1 MAALSDFRSDT
12 VTQPSPEM
20 RRQMAEAPV
29 GDDVLDGDPSVKRL
43 EEAAAAW
50 LGVEGCLFVPSGT
63 MANQIAV
70 GVWTRPGDEV
80 VLDGEAHAFRWE
92 GGALGHLHGVQ
103 TATLPA
109 PEGAMDPKDLERVLR
124 PESVHCPRSAL
135 LVLEQTHMGSGGRVV
150 PLERFDSLAVMARD
164 AGLAVHLDGARLANA
179 VIASGVPASE
189 WTRRVQ
195 SGSLCLSKGLGAP
208 VGSVVG
214 GDAAFLQRARALRKR
229 FGGGMRQSGILAAAG
244 LMALEQ
250 NVERL
255 AADHT
260 LARELAAALDGLEG
274 LTVRHAAVET
284 NIVLVQVDHPEHDA
298 HGFAAAMGEHGVR
311 VLALDPH
318 HLRFVTHMDVGP
330 EDVQRARRAARAVIA
345 SAG

>member
-1 MAALSDFRSDT
+1 MAPLTDFRSDT
-12 VTQPSPEM
+12 VTQPTDAM
-20 RRQMAEAPV
+20 RRRMVDAPV
-29 GDDVLDGDPSVKRL
+29 GDDVLDGDPTVRKL
-43 EEAAAAW
+43 EAEGAAW

-80 VLDGEAHAFRWE
+80 VLDSEAHVLRWE

-103 TATLPA
+103 TVTLPA
-109 PEGAMDPKDLERVLR
+109 PTGALEPAQLQSVLR
-124 PESVHCPRSAL
+124 PNSVHCPRSAL

-150 PLERFDSLAVMARD
+150 PLDRFDALAVMARD

-179 VIASGVPASE
+179 VVASGVPAPE
-189 WTRRVQ
+189 WTRRAQ
-195 SGSLCLSKGLGAP
+195 SVSLCLSKGLGAP
-208 VGSVVG
+208 VGSLVG
-214 GDAAFLQRARALRKR
+214 GDGNFLERARALRKR

-244 LMALEQ
+244 LYALEH
-250 NVERL
+250 NLDRL
-255 AADHT
+255 ARDHA
-260 LARELAAALDGLEG
+260 LARELAQALDGLEG
-274 LTVRHAAVET
+274 LTVLHDRVET
-284 NIVLVQVDHPEHDA
+284 NIVLVRVDHPEHDA

-311 VLALDPH
+311 VLALDPGH
-318 HLRFVTHMDVGP
+318 MRFVTHMDVGS